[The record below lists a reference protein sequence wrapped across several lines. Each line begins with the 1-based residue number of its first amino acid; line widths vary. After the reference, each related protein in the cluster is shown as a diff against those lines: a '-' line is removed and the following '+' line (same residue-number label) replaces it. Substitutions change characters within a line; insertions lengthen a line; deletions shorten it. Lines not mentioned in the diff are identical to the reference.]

1 MPSFKSAFRPAETIM
16 SYKGHIWGT
25 SHHGKRVHLSHQHNP
40 LQPVGFL
47 QLLAN
52 LQNGTS
58 RQEQQKLKCS
68 LGHEADHLKREGL
81 SGESNLPIYEY
92 LSLALSKSA
101 THPVQLYGCVDA
113 VDAHFLRRAELLL
126 TILRSFSIL
135 EKAPNS
141 QAAQEHFALL
151 LPEASDL
158 LCSILSGSTKPHK
171 Q

>member
-1 MPSFKSAFRPAETIM
+1 MTPFESTFSTTRSTM
-16 SYKGHIWGT
+16 SYKGRILDT
-25 SHHGKRVHLSHQHNP
+25 SHHGKRVPLSHQHNP

-58 RQEQQKLKCS
+58 QQEQQKLKCS

-101 THPVQLYGCVDA
+101 TH
-113 VDAHFLRRAELLL
+113 
-126 TILRSFSIL
+126 
-135 EKAPNS
+135 
-141 QAAQEHFALL
+141 
-151 LPEASDL
+151 
-158 LCSILSGSTKPHK
+158 
-171 Q
+171 